1 VIVAEDVADA
11 VLTAYNRA
19 REAGQA
25 PVDCYRAGVKAWRD
39 RFPDQAPEYA
49 AKQAVALI
57 LRANVRLRVEE
68 D

>member
-1 VIVAEDVADA
+1 VLVTQDVADA
-11 VLTAYNRA
+11 VLAAYNEA
-19 REAGQA
+19 REAGKP

-39 RFPDQAPEYA
+39 RYPDQAPEYA

-57 LRANVRLRVEE
+57 LRANVKLRVDE

>member
-1 VIVAEDVADA
+1 VIITPDVTNA
-11 VLTAYNRA
+11 VLNAFNGA
-19 REAGQA
+19 RQAGRP
-25 PVDCYRAGVKAWRD
+25 PVECYRAGVKAWRD

-57 LRANVRLRVEE
+57 LKANVKLRVE

>member
-1 VIVAEDVADA
+1 VIITPDVTNA
-11 VLTAYNRA
+11 VLSAFNGA
-19 REAGQA
+19 RQAGRP
-25 PVDCYRAGVKAWRD
+25 PVECYRAGVKAWRD

-57 LRANVRLRVEE
+57 LKANVKLRVE